1 MSEAAEGNFYA
12 ADGTTPFPIQKKAF
26 EEFFKYNESLSCFQK
41 LVNQK
46 RDCVLVGKGIAEM
59 EGFQS
64 KLYVNDVSDSLG
76 VKTFFQQYVK
86 EKKEN

>member
-1 MSEAAEGNFYA
+1 MAACSGRQGRRHCFA
-12 ADGTTPFPIQKKAF
+12 AHFDR
-26 EEFFKYNESLSCFQK
+26 K
-41 LVNQK
+41 LVFPARFRYN
-46 RDCVLVGKGIAEM
+46 GKGIAEM

-76 VKTFFQQYVK
+76 VKTFCQQYVK

>member
-1 MSEAAEGNFYA
+1 MRQMAQRHFQ
-12 ADGTTPFPIQKKAF
+12 FRKKHLKK
-26 EEFFKYNESLSCFQK
+26 FFKYNESLSCFQK

-59 EGFQS
+59 EEFQS

-76 VKTFFQQYVK
+76 IKTFCQQYVK